1 MVHPPIG
8 VGIVGANPDRS
19 WAALSHVPAI
29 HASRDFRLSAV
40 ATTRA
45 ASAHLARERFDADFA
60 FTDAVSLA
68 NHPAVDLVVVTVKV
82 PAHVE
87 VVTAAI
93 DAGKHV
99 YCEWPLTRTADEAEA
114 LSSAARAAGIH
125 AVVGLQARFSPAVT
139 RARTMLTEGRIGT
152 VRSASIYSARSK
164 GNTREVPAWAAY
176 TYNAN
181 DRASLVEVG
190 GGHALDLVQY
200 LLGPI
205 KHFTA
210 RTALRDPVHSVA
222 ETGETIHVTAAD
234 HLVGVAELDSGAI
247 VSIHVHESEAV
258 LPRTRV
264 EIMGSVGDLA
274 LVSAGETDP
283 WASQLQIGRLEL
295 HHATPHD
302 PTWRPVSL
310 KRDEY
315 DALPIEAANVAR
327 LYHLLAADLHAG
339 THEAPGFLTAHRLHR
354 LIELA
359 EPVDQP

>member
-1 MVHPPIG
+1 MA
-8 VGIVGANPDRS
+8 ANAHHRRS
-19 WAALSHVPAI
+19 RSTLLGRQSGWD
-29 HASRDFRLSAV
+29 SRR
-40 ATTRA
+40 R
-45 ASAHLARERFDADFA
+45 
-60 FTDAVSLA
+60 
-68 NHPAVDLVVVTVKV
+68 
-82 PAHVE
+82 
-87 VVTAAI
+87 
-93 DAGKHV
+93 
-99 YCEWPLTRTADEAEA
+99 
-114 LSSAARAAGIH
+114 
-125 AVVGLQARFSPAVT
+125 
-139 RARTMLTEGRIGT
+139 
-152 VRSASIYSARSK
+152 RSAGPLLPSRRPSANNARPGTYRNCPLGQHLQRQIQGEHSR
-164 GNTREVPAWAAY
+164 GAAWAAY
-176 TYNAN
+176 TYDAN

-205 KHFTA
+205 KHITA
-210 RTALRDPVHSVA
+210 RTALRDPEHSVA
-222 ETGETIHVTAAD
+222 ESGEKIHVTAAD

-295 HHATPHD
+295 HHATPDD
-302 PTWRPVSL
+302 PTWRSVEL
-310 KRDEY
+310 DRDEY

-339 THEAPGFLTAHRLHR
+339 THLAPGFLTAHRLHQ

-359 EPVDQP
+359 EPVNQP